1 MEKSKTYFNKN
12 QIFNRALY
20 ISIPE
25 DDINGDNLNN
35 GLKPLD
41 NYYNGIEISGKDF
54 LTSSLL
60 KKIEEGTPVSDKQI
74 IIDLDNLKNTDS
86 DNLNFI
92 GNNNNLLENE
102 KYKNNIFKKSSFIK
116 NINFDN
122 TNENNIN
129 SNNNNIEYFQF
140 QNNFFFEENLKKEKN
155 KKLNDKEKIKF
166 ENLKDEEYI
175 FKKFGKRGWQ
185 CSKCNNFNFES
196 RIKCNRCSE
205 LKSPKTLIQ
214 IKKETEEKN
223 LGDKKKKILI
233 EKKGDWQCPKCH
245 NLNFAFRKECNRC
258 HLNKEI
264 YFNFKNY
271 FQGNNT
277 FENNSINKPQIIR
290 NHINF
295 IENLD
300 FSQNKF
306 DKNRI
311 WNKNINCNNNI
322 NNDNFYSWNYQSN
335 SSNNNQINNFYALK

>member
-41 NYYNGIEISGKDF
+41 NYYNGNEISGKDF

-60 KKIEEGTPVSDKQI
+60 KRIEEGTPVSDKQI
-74 IIDLDNLKNTDS
+74 IIDLDNLKNSDS

-102 KYKNNIFKKSSFIK
+102 KYENNIFPKSSFIK

-258 HLNKEI
+258 HLSKEI

>member
-60 KKIEEGTPVSDKQI
+60 KRIEEGTPVSDKQI
-74 IIDLDNLKNTDS
+74 IIDLDNLKNSDS

-102 KYKNNIFKKSSFIK
+102 KYENNIFPKSSFIK

-196 RIKCNRCSE
+196 RIKCNRCYE
-205 LKSPKTLIQ
+205 IKSPKTLKQ
-214 IKKETEEKN
+214 IKIEMKEKN
-223 LGDKKKKILI
+223 LEDKKKKYLI
-233 EKKGDWQCPKCH
+233 ERKGDWQCPKCF
-245 NLNFAFRKECNRC
+245 NLNFSFRKECNRC
-258 HLNKEI
+258 HISKEK
-264 YFNFKNY
+264 YFNYKN
-271 FQGNNT
+271 QGNN
-277 FENNSINKPQIIR
+277 FFKVNYVNKTQNQMNIIY
-290 NHINF
+290 NF
-295 IENLD
+295 D
-300 FSQNKF
+300 FSYNKF
-306 DKNRI
+306 H
-311 WNKNINCNNNI
+311 NINHKDI
-322 NNDNFYSWNYQSN
+322 FYNWNYQN
-335 SSNNNQINNFYALK
+335 NANNNYPINNFYV